1 MQKINYTN
9 DIQASLEA
17 LKIETQENTQHFF
30 INYWNALNSIGGGAI
45 QFMALVKK
53 EFPEQFKKIN

>member
-1 MQKINYTN
+1 MKKINYTN
-9 DIQASLEA
+9 DLNAHLEA
-17 LKIETQENTQHFF
+17 FKFETQENTQPFF
-30 INYWNALNSIGGGAI
+30 VNYWKAVNSIGNGAI